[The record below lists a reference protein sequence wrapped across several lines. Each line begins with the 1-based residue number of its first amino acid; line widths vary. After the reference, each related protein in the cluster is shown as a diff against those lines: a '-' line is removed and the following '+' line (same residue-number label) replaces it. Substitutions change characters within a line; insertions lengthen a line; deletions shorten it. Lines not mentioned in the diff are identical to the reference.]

1 MVTPLFSNL
10 TPRYIDN
17 NWYQLDKALDEDA
30 ILTALE
36 KEHQNAINELVQK
49 DCGTS
54 SANQGGDQ
62 FEEEEEEDNNDDE
75 SVIESEDDDDED
87 MGDNNPWVK

>member
-10 TPRYIDN
+10 SPRYIDS
-17 NWYQLDKALDEDA
+17 NWYQLDRAMDEDA

-36 KEHQNAINELVQK
+36 KEHQNAINELIQK

-54 SANQGGDQ
+54 SANQTGGDQ
-62 FEEEEEEDNNDDE
+62 YEEEEEEDNND
-75 SVIESEDDDDED
+75 ESEESELKS
-87 MGDNNPWVK
+87 WQALTFQV

>member
-1 MVTPLFSNL
+1 MITPLFSSL
-10 TPRYIDN
+10 LPRYIDN

-49 DCGTS
+49 DCGNS
-54 SANQGGDQ
+54 STNQGDQ
-62 FEEEEEEDNNDDE
+62 FEEEEEDNNDDDE
-75 SVIESEDDDDED
+75 SAMESEDDDDDED
-87 MGDNNPWVK
+87 MGVEEPWVK